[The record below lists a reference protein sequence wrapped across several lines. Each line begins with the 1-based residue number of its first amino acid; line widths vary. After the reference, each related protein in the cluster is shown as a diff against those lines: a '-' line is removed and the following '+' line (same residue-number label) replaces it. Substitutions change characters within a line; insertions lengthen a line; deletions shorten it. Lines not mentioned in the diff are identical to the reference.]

1 MSARHEETVTDKDA
15 YDIKKNR
22 GLKKVVVAARKS
34 LIPENY
40 IHRVIEFAR
49 QGYTEMEFPT
59 YNTDWDSDA
68 YLTVSGQNSNN
79 SIRVTNE
86 FLEKVLSDG
95 DWDLVRRKDGEI
107 AKTVKA
113 KDLWN
118 DIGYSAWA
126 CADPGIQYDTTINE
140 WHTCA
145 NTDTSKAFRFQN
157 EKRGG
162 REPP

>member
-1 MSARHEETVTDKDA
+1 MPHAT
-15 YDIKKNR
+15 
-22 GLKKVVVAARKS
+22 
-34 LIPENY
+34 
-40 IHRVIEFAR
+40 
-49 QGYTEMEFPT
+49 YTEMEFPT
-59 YNTDWDSDA
+59 YNTDWDSEA

-86 FLEKVLSDG
+86 FLKKVLDNG

-107 AKTVKA
+107 SRTVKA
-113 KDLWN
+113 KDLWS

-145 NTDTSKAFRFQN
+145 NTDRINASNPCSEYMFLDDTACNLASLNLFMFRQGDNSFDVERCN
-157 EKRGG
+157 DFAMEN
-162 REPP
+162 